1 MKADGLE
8 EISMTSNG
16 IVLGRNLPSLK
27 KAGLNKLNI
36 SLDTLEEKK
45 FEFIAR
51 RKGHQKVLEAIDS
64 ALDLGFNSV
73 KVSLQKRTRKLRTDF
88 SLVINSSL
96 SIIQVNCV
104 VMKNLN
110 DEEIPGFVELTR
122 EKASLID
129 CKCNL
134 IMHLII

>member
-1 MKADGLE
+1 MDGLE

-16 IVLGRNLPSLK
+16 IVLGRNLPDLK

-51 RKGHQKVLEAIDS
+51 RKGHHKVLEAIDS

-73 KVSLQKRTRKLRTDF
+73 KVSLWK
-88 SLVINSSL
+88 
-96 SIIQVNCV
+96 CV
-104 VMKNLN
+104 R
-110 DEEIPGFVELTR
+110 ELGY
-122 EKASLID
+122 
-129 CKCNL
+129 
-134 IMHLII
+134 